1 MNVPKPATFEVDVE
15 EVAVGRVMRILHNTP
30 GVLDVRWD
38 MGSPKHINGGEY
50 KEHAT
55 KGKPRKSYSVKGPD
69 LVAQI
74 LFKAGEP
81 MGSGELRQAFE
92 KAGRSPQS
100 IASPLHMLKTQG
112 LVEYSTTG
120 KTTGYVLTK
129 RMKDR
134 MRHRKGA

>member
-1 MNVPKPATFEVDVE
+1 VPKPITIEVEVE
-15 EVAVGRVMRILHNTP
+15 EIAVGRVMRILHNTP
-30 GVLDVRWD
+30 GVLDVHWD
-38 MGSPKHINGGEY
+38 MGGPKHINGGEY

-55 KGKPRKSYSVKGPD
+55 KGKPHQSYSVKGTD

-74 LFKAGEP
+74 LYKSGEP
-81 MGSGELRQAFE
+81 MGSGELSQAFE
-92 KAGRSPQS
+92 KAGRSPHS
-100 IASPLHMLKTQG
+100 IASPLHSLRLQG